1 MISLEKM
8 WYNGKNG
15 MPQRKHGKVEPQKMI
30 EVSAT
35 DIFVAR
41 NRSAEPY
48 IKSFIAAPENL
59 AQESLGTIVGVFSVS
74 DRSESSAYVVNALAS
89 VAKKEY
95 FANPRRGSLE
105 SFEATLHKMNVTLA
119 ELVKNGQT
127 DWIGNLHGAIAVF
140 ERHTLHFSVTGE
152 GAILLFRGGA
162 LSDIGEGLASEEAK
176 SHPIK
181 TFVEISSGRLA
192 AGDYILLS
200 SPELFA
206 LFEPGELERSARRIG
221 MGKKF
226 SQFLETA
233 MVNEL
238 KTGAVVMLDVFE
250 KLVESVPE
258 QKSAARRH
266 TEKPRVINAWSAQA
280 FEERKNENS
289 SYFREEIPGETIP
302 VETTTPTD
310 DARFGEIYVRGEASG
325 KHDEHPT
332 ITRCRWILEDIL
344 SRYEAAKVRAKER
357 VRQRSESMTAS
368 VSDAVASSLGKMR
381 RPTPPRADTPVTRPE
396 TEPERTVAVQKP
408 QEGRHLPPRL
418 SETRNVTQPE
428 HEEVGAD
435 MPTRNRIRL
444 PELPKFRM
452 PKVSVSPLPNIDVSR
467 YAEIS
472 KRHVGH
478 LGGSVVRSVKIAYFD
493 FLLPALRGVG
503 SSIRYST
510 ARLRRRFFALPPK
523 RQLLVASGM
532 TFVLTIGIILVWN
545 MNAEEKTESVPII
558 VTELPSPAFPPDGEK
573 NAVLASPETIPGTP
587 EGTTVAPVFLN
598 GRLFL
603 VAERT
608 LVDTQDGTSY
618 PSPSESPIRHAAGMD
633 DLNLIFLSLENGE
646 LYSFA
651 PANRSFVK
659 NMVPL
664 PAGFRTAGIGSFL
677 TYLYFLEERTGNV
690 YRYPRAEGGFG
701 EGLLWTRETM
711 PAGTAAIAVSET
723 IYASAGSS
731 VSAFLQGRPS
741 AGFSLEMP
749 STPFSV
755 TALCANPD
763 TPGIVAVVDAPANR
777 IIIFSDSGAIVRQF
791 FSESFT
797 DAIACSLRDDGS
809 AVAISAGRGTWLLSL
824 DE

>member
-1 MISLEKM
+1 M

-15 MPQRKHGKVEPQKMI
+15 MPQRKNGKVEPQKMI
-30 EVSAT
+30 EVRAA

-59 AQESLGTIVGVFSVS
+59 AQEGLGTIVGVFSVS

-127 DWIGNLHGAIAVF
+127 EWIGNLHGAIAVV
-140 ERHTLHFSVTGE
+140 EKHTLHFSVTGE
-152 GAILLFRGGA
+152 GAILLFRGGT

-176 SHPIK
+176 LHPLK

-192 AGDYILLS
+192 AEDYILLS

-221 MGKKF
+221 IGRKF

-238 KTGAVVMLDVFE
+238 KTGAVVILDVFE

-258 QKSAARRH
+258 RKSARRH
-266 TEKPRVINAWSAQA
+266 QAKPRVVNAWSAQA
-280 FEERKNENS
+280 FEEKRNENS
-289 SYFREEIPGETIP
+289 SYFREEIPEEAMS
-302 VETTTPTD
+302 VEPPAPTED
-310 DARFGEIYVRGEASG
+310 TRFGEIYVRGEASG

-332 ITRCRWILEDIL
+332 ITKCRWILEDLL

-357 VRQRSESMTAS
+357 LRRQAESISAS
-368 VSDAVASSLGKMR
+368 VSENVSSSLSKMKAAAPSLR
-381 RPTPPRADTPVTRPE
+381 KPADSAPAQEAERETPPEEEPS
-396 TEPERTVAVQKP
+396 PERAAP
-408 QEGRHLPPRL
+408 AASRL
-418 SETRNVTQPE
+418 
-428 HEEVGAD
+428 
-435 MPTRNRIRL
+435 RL
-444 PELPKFRM
+444 PELPRITLPKISVPAL
-452 PKVSVSPLPNIDVSR
+452 PKVDTSR

-472 KRHVGH
+472 RRHAGRI
-478 LGGSVVRSVKIAYFD
+478 GGNIARFARIASAD
-493 FLLPALRGVG
+493 FILPGLRGLG
-503 SSIRYST
+503 SSIR
-510 ARLRRRFFALPPK
+510 AAAAFLKRRFLALSPK
-523 RQLLVASGM
+523 RQLLVASGA
-532 TFVLTIGIILVWN
+532 TFALTIGIIVIWN
-545 MNAEEKTESVPII
+545 SGAEENAEPVPVV
-558 VTELPSPAFPPDGEK
+558 VTEAPAPTFPPENEK
-573 NAVLASPETIPGTP
+573 SAVLASPEAITGAP
-587 EGTTVAPVFLN
+587 ENMITPVFLN

-603 VAERT
+603 VAPRT

-618 PSPSESPIRHAAGMD
+618 PSPSESLIRYAAGMD

-659 NMVPL
+659 NAIPL

-677 TYLYFLEERTGNV
+677 TYLYFLEDETGNV

-701 EGLLWTRETM
+701 EGLLWTREAM
-711 PAGTAAIAVSET
+711 PGDTTAIAVSEA
-723 IYASAGSS
+723 IYGTTGSS
-731 VSAFLQGRPS
+731 VSAFLRGRPS
-741 AGFSLEMP
+741 AGFSPEAP
-749 STPFSV
+749 STPLSV
-755 TALCANPD
+755 TALCANPNV
-763 TPGIVAVVDAPANR
+763 PGIVAVVDAPAKR
-777 IIIFSDSGAIVRQF
+777 IIVFSDSGSIVRQF

-797 DAIACSLRDDGS
+797 DAAACSLRDDGS
-809 AVAISAGRGTWLLSL
+809 AVAVSTGRGAWILPLA
-824 DE
+824 ENGQ